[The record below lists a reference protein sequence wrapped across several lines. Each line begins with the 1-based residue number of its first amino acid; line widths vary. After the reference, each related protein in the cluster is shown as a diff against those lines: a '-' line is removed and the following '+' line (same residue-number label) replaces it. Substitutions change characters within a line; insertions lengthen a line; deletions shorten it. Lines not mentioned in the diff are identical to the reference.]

1 MAKAEPTWVRGVLG
15 GWYSKES
22 KSPSNP
28 PATFHGHRSES
39 DVVDFP
45 PVVTL
50 GTRPE
55 DTSQAQ
61 LCSVVRSRQECRDQ
75 GPKLA

>member
-1 MAKAEPTWVRGVLG
+1 MGEGGGCSVAGTAKSL
-15 GWYSKES
+15 
-22 KSPSNP
+22 NP
-28 PATFHGHRSES
+28 PAIPQPHSRGTDQRGMG
-39 DVVDFP
+39 VNFP

-50 GTRPE
+50 GTKPE

-61 LCSVVRSRQECRDQ
+61 LCSAAKSRQECRDQ